1 MAVNAL
7 ELMTWAVSLAEAEK
21 MICKSKSA
29 GTPVMVAC
37 SINTDMHRIA
47 DLQAGLLVD

>member
-7 ELMTWAVSLAEAEK
+7 ELMTWAVSQAEAEE
-21 MICKSKSA
+21 MICKSRSA

-37 SINTDMHRIA
+37 PMNAHMHRIV